1 MQETRQHILNI
12 LRRRGSATVD
22 EIVAELAQTRG
33 SITHVTVRHHLSKL
47 KDENL
52 ITSEQRNRTTRGRPQ
67 LVFLLT
73 TQGNAAFP
81 NNYQQLAQ
89 GLIETL
95 ATSLDSKQVN
105 VIFEGLA
112 NSMANAANIRSDR
125 LEERLSEVVVY
136 LNEHGYDA
144 RWESIQHGYM
154 LHTYNCPY
162 HHVHTKENVLC
173 GMDMTLISK
182 LLGVVPRL
190 ASHMTEGAQSCSYFI
205 PEPNK

>member
-1 MQETRQHILNI
+1 MQETRQHILNS

-22 EIVAELAQTRG
+22 ELVEDLATTRG
-33 SITHVTVRHHLSKL
+33 TITHVTVRHHLSKL

-52 ITSEQRNRTTRGRPQ
+52 ITSEQRNRLTPGRPQ

-73 TQGNAAFP
+73 PQGNASFP
-81 NNYQQLAQ
+81 NNYQELAH
-89 GLIETL
+89 GLIREL
-95 ATSLDSKQVN
+95 SSSLDSKQVN

-112 NSMANAANIRSDR
+112 TSMAQAANVRGNDLPSR
-125 LEERLSEVVVY
+125 LEEVVVY

-144 RWESIQHGYM
+144 KWETAPHGYM

-162 HHVHTKENVLC
+162 HHIHTKENVLC
-173 GMDMTLISK
+173 GMDMALISK

-190 ASHMTEGAQSCSYFI
+190 ASHMTEGAESCSYFI
-205 PEPNK
+205 PANN